1 MRGTEMK
8 EAYENKGTE
17 RRMDLGDLRRRE
29 ILRSQKARRRRERL
43 VKKAV
48 LICAFACAVIFVFGR
63 CALHGK
69 AEAEKQH
76 KFKYY
81 TSVQLSYGET
91 LWSLSEKYMDEEIYT
106 NASYIEEVKSINHI
120 HDEDDV
126 MAGKMLI
133 VPYYSTEYI
142 AN

>member
-1 MRGTEMK
+1 MKRSEMNGSN
-8 EAYENKGTE
+8 EIERMP

-48 LICAFACAVIFVFGR
+48 LICVFACALIFVFGKF
-63 CALHGK
+63 ALHGK

-91 LWSLSEKYMDEEIYT
+91 LWSLSEKYMDEELYT